1 MSTPIRRRVPVQEP
15 ESAAGFGRL
24 VREHRAGLAAL
35 AVAAAAVGGAW
46 YAWSKFGE
54 EAAARP
60 DSVLFPERITVEG
73 LGPWVV
79 SDLKTEAL
87 RNASLDGGLPL
98 ADAELP
104 QRLERAF
111 LMHPWVCDVRRVELR
126 HPAAAVVEVQCREPV
141 AMVAWQGGLLAVD
154 SEGVVLPSADFTPE
168 SATGY
173 PKVTGIDSSPLGLE
187 GTRWGDPAVDEAAAV
202 AAAIGPEW
210 RGLELREIRP
220 VTAGGRRTWELVAAD
235 RRVFVFGAAP
245 GREPAG
251 EPLAAIKIGRLRTR
265 AAAAGEGERV
275 DLTADDHTADDL
287 TPDDLTADDAP
298 ADEPP
303 LAP

>member
-1 MSTPIRRRVPVQEP
+1 MSTPVRRRVPVQEP

-24 VREHRAGLAAL
+24 VGEHRAGLGAL
-35 AVAAAAVGGAW
+35 AVAAVAAAGAW
-46 YAWSKFGE
+46 FAWSRYGE
-54 EAAARP
+54 QAAARP
-60 DSVLFPERITVEG
+60 DSILFPEHITVEG
-73 LGPWVV
+73 MGPWVV
-79 SDLKTEAL
+79 CDLKTEAL

-111 LMHPWVCDVRRVELR
+111 LMHPWICDVRRVDVR
-126 HPAAAVVEVQCREPV
+126 HPAAAVVEIQCREPV
-141 AMVAWQGGLLAVD
+141 AMVSWQGGLLAVD

-210 RGLELREIRP
+210 RALELREIRP
-220 VTAGGRRTWELVAAD
+220 VTAGGRRAWELVAAD
-235 RRVFVFGAAP
+235 RRVFFFGAAP

-251 EPLAAIKIGRLRTR
+251 EPLAAIKIGRLRAR

-275 DLTADDHTADDL
+275 DLTAE
-287 TPDDLTADDAP
+287 DAP
-298 ADEPP
+298 ADDPP
-303 LAP
+303 PAP